1 MSSKSDVW
9 SFGVTMWEILSLAR
23 LKPYNWLT
31 DEQVLANL
39 ISRAHVTEVQQVES
53 DDVTTGS
60 FSPQQHCWQQNRR
73 FFDKQS
79 QHIQLRQM
87 RDFRTTL
94 QQNNA
99 SATTS
104 ETLST
109 KPTTHPTTKTTI
121 KTTTR
126 RNNSQLKTRPQ
137 PNHRP
142 VYSTLQQASTLGHE
156 DTLVLL
162 PQPIGCSKEIYD
174 LLLECWT
181 QDSSSRPSFADI
193 HLFLMRYNDG
203 HPNTPKNVAS
213 TIGTSRSA
221 AGEAVAVEEH
231 DV

>member
-23 LKPYNWLT
+23 LRPYHWLT
-31 DEQVLANL
+31 DDQVLANL
-39 ISRAHVTEVQQVES
+39 VNRAIVTEVQQVES
-53 DDVTTGS
+53 DDVTGS
-60 FSPQQHCWQQNRR
+60 FSPQQHCWQQNQQ
-73 FFDKQS
+73 FFNKQS
-79 QHIQLRQM
+79 QDIQLQQM

-94 QQNNA
+94 QQNVG

-104 ETLST
+104 EVVST
-109 KPTTHPTTKTTI
+109 KPTTHPTTNPTI

-126 RNNSQLKTRPQ
+126 RNISRLKTRPQ
-137 PNHRP
+137 PNQRP
-142 VYSTLQQASTLGHE
+142 VYSTLQQAPSFGHE
-156 DTLVLL
+156 EAPVLL

-181 QDSSSRPSFADI
+181 QDSSGRPSFADI

-213 TIGTSRSA
+213 TISTSRSA
-221 AGEAVAVEEH
+221 ASEVVVVEEH